1 MSTANIAQRKL
12 KKVQVNA
19 RNDKRGNSV
28 GHKLLVLFKVNVCFK
43 LAHIHDVI
51 FLSLYSILVLQIAK
65 LRRELK

>member
-1 MSTANIAQRKL
+1 M
-12 KKVQVNA
+12 QVNA

-28 GHKLLVLFKVNVCFK
+28 GHKLSVLFKVNVCFK
-43 LAHIHDVI
+43 LAHIPVHDVI